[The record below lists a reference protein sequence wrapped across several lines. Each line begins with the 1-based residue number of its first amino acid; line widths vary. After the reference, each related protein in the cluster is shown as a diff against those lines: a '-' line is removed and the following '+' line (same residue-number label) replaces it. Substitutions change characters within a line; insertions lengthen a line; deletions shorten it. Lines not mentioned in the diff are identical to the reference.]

1 MEGNAPRE
9 AQVVGTTSFSCRR
22 MARRVVPSS
31 SSVCSGSC
39 SDFSF
44 QLCGWLLGRSLERLA
59 WHSRN
64 SRCLSRTWLKP
75 RGEKECSEQCLDLLF
90 GFHMA
95 AELPGAA
102 TGAML
107 RSEQEETVDVF
118 ETGSAIA
125 LHGFP

>member
-1 MEGNAPRE
+1 M
-9 AQVVGTTSFSCRR
+9 
-22 MARRVVPSS
+22 
-31 SSVCSGSC
+31 
-39 SDFSF
+39 
-44 QLCGWLLGRSLERLA
+44 RLA
-59 WHSRN
+59 LGKVFGKVSVALQE
-64 SRCLSRTWLKP
+64 LSRTWLKP
-75 RGEKECSEQCLDLLF
+75 RGEKECSERCLDLLF

-118 ETGSAIA
+118 ETVSAIA